1 MTPQSTAPGRTGPV
15 LPSQFLINCREL
27 SRLLGRSR
35 ASIARDVAARR
46 VPPPVRIGRATRW
59 RLSEIELWIAA
70 GCPPRERLAAHGEI
84 GSGNG
89 PAGVPVG

>member
-15 LPSQFLINCREL
+15 LPNHFLINCREL
-27 SRLLGRSR
+27 SRLIGRSR

-70 GCPPRERLAAHGEI
+70 GCPPRARQFAPGEAGPEGVAAG
-84 GSGNG
+84 
-89 PAGVPVG
+89 